1 MATKSDL
8 IYQEENVYEAALD
21 RIDRIYNSHDEVWVS
36 FSGGKDSLAM
46 LKLVEEYFDNEG
58 INEKINVLFRDE
70 EMINSFVRDFVL
82 SFVDNPRY
90 NFRYYATPLES
101 EIYILG
107 EKRKYIQWDNN
118 REWIVPKP
126 KNSITLD
133 KVYNQKTFDRV
144 VFSKN
149 NKRVCTMVGI
159 RASESLMRFAGITS
173 SKVSYL
179 TKNPDLR
186 NGTLG
191 KPLYD
196 WEEKDVFKYFYDK
209 KIDYCQVYDMQIF
222 NKDSLRVA
230 TVLHAEAAK
239 QLYKVKTIDPVLYNQ
254 IMNVFP
260 EIEIQARYY
269 KDVIKGKSSKIIF
282 EFKEKAGGDPWS
294 AILLYVQEK
303 LDDDYQNKTALNRIA
318 RCRITRRNKES
329 AKSPFGGYPAYY
341 VFQSIIS
348 GAYKR
353 NIIPTPEQKEIFFEY
368 ENMSLRA

>member
-1 MATKSDL
+1 MAKKEDL
-8 IYQEENVYEAALD
+8 IYLDQNVYEAALE
-21 RIDRIYNSHDEVWVS
+21 RIDRIYNSHDEVWIS

-58 INEKINVLFRDE
+58 ISDKINVLFRDE
-70 EMINSFVRDFVL
+70 EMINSFVRDFVMT
-82 SFVDNPRY
+82 FKDNPRY

-107 EKRKYIQWDNN
+107 EKRKYIQWDPN
-118 REWIVPKP
+118 REWIIPKP
-126 KNSITLD
+126 EGSITL
-133 KVYNQKTFDRV
+133 KGVYNQNNFDKV
-144 VFSKN
+144 VFEKT
-149 NKRVCTMVGI
+149 NKRVCTMIGI
-159 RASESLMRFAGITS
+159 RASESLMRFAGITM

-179 TKNPDLR
+179 TKNPNLK

-196 WEEKDVFKYFYDK
+196 WEEKDIFRYFYDK
-209 KIDYCQVYDMQIF
+209 NIEYCQVYDMQIF

-239 QLYKVKTIDPVLYNQ
+239 QLYKVKTIDPILYNQ

-260 EIEIQARYY
+260 EVELQARYY
-269 KDVIKGKSSKIIF
+269 KDVIKGSTEKIIY
-282 EFKEKAGGDPWS
+282 EFKEKAGGDPWG
-294 AILLYVQEK
+294 AILLYIQEK
-303 LDDDYQNKTALNRIA
+303 LTDEYQYKTAMNRIA
-318 RCRITRRNKES
+318 RCRTTRRNRCTPKN
-329 AKSPFGGYPAYY
+329 PFGGYPAYY
-341 VFQSIIS
+341 LFGQIIS

-353 NIIPTPEQKEIFFEY
+353 NIIPTPEQKDIYFEY